1 MKKNANLLATF
12 QKLKSL
18 LGGDEKQHKR
28 TLVITLIVIEL
39 LLITCAIISYNNK
52 TLDKYVF
59 GSRELKNTNLFAV
72 MIEDENG
79 EYKESSSDT
88 FPGYEYFYNQAK
100 SSCMDNTGKPIADS
114 LLYNQDTKTASIT
127 VSDTSSC
134 YLYFDMWRDLDKNYH
149 GTKLTKYL
157 VNKGEMWQSG
167 LEGDGYRYVGPNPNN
182 YICFGTTDL
191 SECTS
196 NPDKYMYRIIG
207 VFSDNNKIEHAKLI
221 KYTLLDEMIYG
232 GNSSYYSPIES
243 WKDSTIYQAL
253 NGSAFLT
260 NTLYDYMQDTS
271 WSDRIENW
279 TWSAVNTKT
288 SDGSNGPNY
297 QNGLTPSQIYLHEMN
312 RSTKTS
318 TVGEW
323 TTPSAKIGLMYVSDY
338 ALSLGKNALKLTS
351 GTYDNRAILKT
362 GWLHSSNINGQQ
374 SIQEWTLS
382 LYGNYDDYYYHA
394 WGIGAGGYV
403 YTDYTFNSNYV
414 RPTFY
419 LNNNQTVSSGT
430 GSIDNP
436 IILSQ
441 LEINELSIKVNNSGP
456 TLTATITKGIGKSL
470 KYCINNKL
478 EINDCKWKSVTTS
491 TIIYEM
497 PKNGKYYVH
506 VIDDAG
512 YIANSYVIYS
522 FADLLV
528 NKGEMWQ
535 SGLEG
540 DGYRY
545 VGTGSYN
552 SASTPSNF
560 VCFGT
565 DDKST
570 CTSNPDDYMYRII
583 GIFDNKIKLIK
594 LTSLSKNYIYDDN
607 TIVVPGFYHLDIAS
621 SINDK
626 TLYSYMQDNHWYNM
640 LSSYYDDTFVDTLTV
655 DENGPNYYNSVT
667 PTEIYLHETNRSTK
681 SNTIGSWDT
690 TYNKKISLMR
700 ASDYVLS
707 LGETAKSMTTGTYS
721 NRNTLKTSWLFLGN
735 NRYGNTSGNYTTE
748 QLFARAGEVSGS
760 GLSRTT
766 YNWTINA
773 SGYLNYVNMKNAYA
787 VRPVFFLEKSV
798 ISTSGT
804 GTYTDPYILDN

>member
-1 MKKNANLLATF
+1 M
-12 QKLKSL
+12 
-18 LGGDEKQHKR
+18 
-28 TLVITLIVIEL
+28 
-39 LLITCAIISYNNK
+39 
-52 TLDKYVF
+52 
-59 GSRELKNTNLFAV
+59 
-72 MIEDENG
+72 
-79 EYKESSSDT
+79 
-88 FPGYEYFYNQAK
+88 
-100 SSCMDNTGKPIADS
+100 
-114 LLYNQDTKTASIT
+114 
-127 VSDTSSC
+127 
-134 YLYFDMWRDLDKNYH
+134 
-149 GTKLTKYL
+149 
-157 VNKGEMWQSG
+157 
-167 LEGDGYRYVGPNPNN
+167 
-182 YICFGTTDL
+182 
-191 SECTS
+191 
-196 NPDKYMYRIIG
+196 
-207 VFSDNNKIEHAKLI
+207 
-221 KYTLLDEMIYG
+221 
-232 GNSSYYSPIES
+232 
-243 WKDSTIYQAL
+243 
-253 NGSAFLT
+253 
-260 NTLYDYMQDTS
+260 
-271 WSDRIENW
+271 
-279 TWSAVNTKT
+279 
-288 SDGSNGPNY
+288 
-297 QNGLTPSQIYLHEMN
+297 
-312 RSTKTS
+312 
-318 TVGEW
+318 
-323 TTPSAKIGLMYVSDY
+323 
-338 ALSLGKNALKLTS
+338 
-351 GTYDNRAILKT
+351 
-362 GWLHSSNINGQQ
+362 
-374 SIQEWTLS
+374 
-382 LYGNYDDYYYHA
+382 
-394 WGIGAGGYV
+394 
-403 YTDYTFNSNYV
+403 
-414 RPTFY
+414 
-419 LNNNQTVSSGT
+419 
-430 GSIDNP
+430 
-436 IILSQ
+436 
-441 LEINELSIKVNNSGP
+441 
-456 TLTATITKGIGKSL
+456 
-470 KYCINNKL
+470 
-478 EINDCKWKSVTTS
+478 
-491 TIIYEM
+491 
-497 PKNGKYYVH
+497 H

-570 CTSNPDDYMYRII
+570 CTSNLDDYMYRII